1 MPWQNHSWHPSLY
14 ITPRGLTTGSI
25 PWRDGIFEIEF
36 DLDEHLLKVNTSYE
50 KQHTMELKP
59 RSVAD
64 FYKNLFKL
72 LADVGIDIDIY
83 PKPNEVEEAIPF
95 AENET
100 NCFYDK
106 KKVTDYWQVAIK
118 THNIFTKF
126 RSDFIGKCSPVH
138 FFWGAFD
145 IAVPRFSG
153 RKAPFHQGSMPNMP
167 KEVMQEAYSQELS
180 SCGFWPGGDAFPMPA
195 FYAYCY
201 PSPESFGKQ
210 KVQPAQAFWSDEM
223 GEFFLK
229 YDDVRQAADP
239 EKILMKF
246 LQSTYEAA
254 ANTGKWDRE
263 SLER

>member
-145 IAVPRFSG
+145 IAVTRLSG
-153 RKAPFHQGSMPNMP
+153 RKAPLHQGSMPNMP